1 MEKKQ
6 VYKRILAVLF
16 FLLALVAAY
25 QTIRMVRHAEDAKL
39 QVDDAAP
46 TARLEAF
53 FDALEARD
61 YPAAYACLSNYGSL
75 GLENTPDDPIAALLW
90 EAEQDNWA
98 FEVLPGHEMNGAE
111 LMKRVRIT
119 ALDTAALTA
128 PIGEK
133 VQEKLAAVVE
143 NATTNEEVY
152 DEDGNYRTE
161 LLEAALREAAAEA
174 FADAAAHT
182 VTREITVRLSYADG
196 EWLIAADNQLLSAL
210 TSGAVR

>member
-1 MEKKQ
+1 MNI
-6 VYKRILAVLF
+6 VKRIFAVLL
-16 FLLALVAAY
+16 FLLALFTAAVAY
-25 QTIRMVRHAEDAKL
+25 HLIVHAQDAKL
-39 QVDDAAP
+39 KVDDAAP

-75 GLENTPDDPIAALLW
+75 GLENAPDDPIAALLW
-90 EAEQDNWA
+90 EAEQDNWD
-98 FEVLPGHEMNGAE
+98 FEILPDHEMNGAE

-161 LLEAALREAAAEA
+161 LLETALREAAEEA

>member
-1 MEKKQ
+1 MNI
-6 VYKRILAVLF
+6 VKRIFAVLL
-16 FLLALVAAY
+16 FLLALFTVGAAY
-25 QTIRMVRHAEDAKL
+25 HLIVHAQEAKL
-39 QVDDAAP
+39 EVDDAAP
-46 TARLEAF
+46 TARLETF

-111 LMKRVRIT
+111 LTKRVRIT

-133 VQEKLAAVVE
+133 VQEKLATVVE

-161 LLEAALREAAAEA
+161 LLEAALRESAAEA

>member
-1 MEKKQ
+1 MNI
-6 VYKRILAVLF
+6 VKRIFAVLL
-16 FLLALVAAY
+16 FLAALAAGAATY
-25 QTIRMVRHAEDAKL
+25 QTVVYARDAKL

-53 FDALEARD
+53 FDALTERD
-61 YPAAYACLSNYGSL
+61 YPAAYACLSNYSSL

-98 FEVLPGHEMNGAE
+98 FEILPGHEMNGAE
-111 LMKRVRIT
+111 LTKRVRIT

-161 LLEAALREAAAEA
+161 LLDAALRASAEEA
-174 FADAAAHT
+174 FQSAADHT
-182 VTREITVRLSYADG
+182 VTREITLRLSYANG
-196 EWLIAADNQLLSAL
+196 EWWIAADNQLLSAL